1 MIFRTGLLLTFSQDL
16 RTLYDRTD
24 LRHHLF
30 YNFPCHSGGGPMA
43 VLYEWLR
50 DHCKGKWSIGIESVN
65 NAPFKKTE
73 KVLFQLEADDF
84 FV

>member
-1 MIFRTGLLLTFSQDL
+1 
-16 RTLYDRTD
+16 
-24 LRHHLF
+24 
-30 YNFPCHSGGGPMA
+30 MA